1 MLPLFQK
8 DHVKYLCGS
17 ILLLMMLIIPFL
29 SPLQEYISIPKEV
42 RISISQ
48 PVMASENPVPAF
60 SSKEMDVATDSVF
73 HEYAGLPIKK
83 TEMKPVKDLRLI
95 PGGHSVGV
103 ELQTKGVLVVGHH
116 LVSENNERQTSP
128 GENADIQIGDILL
141 TGNGKELNHMED
153 LSSLV
158 DQSGRNNKDITFKVK
173 RGGDTFETSITPT
186 INKQDNEYQIGLYVR
201 DSAAGIG
208 TMTFYDPI
216 SKKYGALGHVI
227 ADMDTKKP
235 IEIHEGTIV
244 NSRVTSIEKGGQ
256 GVPGE
261 KKAEFS
267 LTDDRMGT
275 IAKNSSFGVFGDLET
290 PIINKKYQKG
300 LPIGYAEEVKEG
312 PAEILTV
319 LKGDKLES
327 FDVEIVRNMP
337 KDSPVTKGMI
347 IKITDPELLDKTGG
361 IVQGMSGSPIIQD
374 GKIIGAVTHVFVN
387 DPTSGYG
394 VHIEW
399 MLKEAGID
407 VYENN
412 KQKAS

>member
-1 MLPLFQK
+1 MFQK
-8 DHVKYLCGS
+8 EHLKYFCGS
-17 ILLLMMLIIPFL
+17 LLLLMMLVIPFL
-29 SPLQEYISIPKEV
+29 TPLQEYISIPTEV
-42 RISISQ
+42 RVTTSQ
-48 PVMASENPVPAF
+48 AGIESSSDPIPAF
-60 SSKEMDVATDSVF
+60 SSKEMDTAADSVF
-73 HEYAGLPIKK
+73 HEYAGLPVKK
-83 TEMKPVKDLRLI
+83 TQMKPVKDLRLV

-141 TGNGKELNHMED
+141 KGNGKELNHMED

-158 DQSGRNNKDITFKVK
+158 DQSGKNNEEITFQVK
-173 RGGDTFETSITPT
+173 RGEETFETSITPT

-208 TMTFYDPI
+208 TMTFYDPVT
-216 SKKYGALGHVI
+216 KKYGALGHVI
-227 ADMDTKKP
+227 ADMDTKRP

-275 IAKNSSFGVFGDLET
+275 ITKNSSFGVFGSLET
-290 PIINKKYQKG
+290 PILNEKYKKG
-300 LPIGYAEEVKEG
+300 LPIGYAEEIKEG

-319 LKGDKLES
+319 LEGSKLQS

-347 IKITDPELLDKTGG
+347 VKITDPELLKKTGG
-361 IVQGMSGSPIIQD
+361 IVQGMSGSPIVQD

-399 MLKEAGID
+399 MLEEAGIN
-407 VYENN
+407 VYEEE
-412 KQKAS
+412 KKVS

>member
-1 MLPLFQK
+1 MFQK